1 MIILF
6 IKNHYID
13 VIVNLHFIFYSETL
27 INKVMGVLTLCAA
40 GENLQNHNIYDIFRL
55 NISKVFQFIMQSF

>member
-13 VIVNLHFIFYSETL
+13 AILNLHFIFYSETL
-27 INKVMGVLTLCAA
+27 INKAMDVLTLYAA
-40 GENLQNHNIYDIFRL
+40 GENLQNHNIYGIFIL
-55 NISKVFQFIMQSF
+55 NISKVFQFLMQSF